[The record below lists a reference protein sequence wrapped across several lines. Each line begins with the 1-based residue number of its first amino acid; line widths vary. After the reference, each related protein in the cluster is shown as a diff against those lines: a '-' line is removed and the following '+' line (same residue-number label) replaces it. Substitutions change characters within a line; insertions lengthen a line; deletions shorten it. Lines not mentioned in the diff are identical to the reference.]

1 MGALMYA
8 LQFRKLSLGYDHQP
22 AIHQLHAEITTGSLT
37 AIVGPNGA
45 GKSTLLK
52 GVMGMLTPM
61 EGSLAFGSLSRE
73 NIAYLPQQSDIDRS
87 FPITVVEVVSMGLW
101 KEIGPFGWLNKTNQV
116 RVENAIAA
124 VGLTGFES
132 RVIGSLSGGQM
143 QRVLFARLL
152 LQDAQLVL
160 LDEPFNAI
168 DTRTI
173 SDLINLIERWH
184 GEGRTILAVLHNHE
198 TVQTHFPQT
207 LMIARELVAH
217 GPTKNVLTAENQ
229 FRARQMCEACTGPPH
244 VCGKSAA

>member
-1 MGALMYA
+1 
-8 LQFRKLSLGYDHQP
+8 
-22 AIHQLHAEITTGSLT
+22 
-37 AIVGPNGA
+37 
-45 GKSTLLK
+45 
-52 GVMGMLTPM
+52 
-61 EGSLAFGSLSRE
+61 
-73 NIAYLPQQSDIDRS
+73 
-87 FPITVVEVVSMGLW
+87 
-101 KEIGPFGWLNKTNQV
+101 
-116 RVENAIAA
+116 
-124 VGLTGFES
+124 
-132 RVIGSLSGGQM
+132 M